1 MRMPVAINKLLSA
14 HDTHDVNAA
23 FMRKSSQ
30 TVLKTTQMMRKST
43 QFMQKSTQ
51 MACRAAR
58 ASMIKRFAPPVVA
71 QQIIA
76 KFWRVEKERAR
87 REGPAA

>member
-1 MRMPVAINKLLSA
+1 MPVAINKLLSA
-14 HDTHDVNAA
+14 HDTRDVNAA

-30 TVLKTTQMMRKST
+30 TVLKTTQMMR
-43 QFMQKSTQ
+43 KSTQ

-76 KFWRVEKERAR
+76 EFWRIEKERAR